1 MFNQN
6 LTLKGFISPQD
17 EVEGNTTIPGNV
29 ISLLWVQDDN
39 LGLVFATKDQQLS
52 PTFD

>member
-1 MFNQN
+1 MFGQA
-6 LTLKGFISPQD
+6 LTLKGFISPQGEID
-17 EVEGNTTIPGNV
+17 DSSNIPGNV
-29 ISLLWVQDDN
+29 ISLLWIQDDN